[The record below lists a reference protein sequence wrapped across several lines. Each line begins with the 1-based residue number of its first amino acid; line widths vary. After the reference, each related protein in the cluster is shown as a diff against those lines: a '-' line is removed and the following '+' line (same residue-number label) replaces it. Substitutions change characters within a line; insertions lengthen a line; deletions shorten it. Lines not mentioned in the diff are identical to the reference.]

1 MVFNSDP
8 PGCLSNA
15 RTIGIPIFRY
25 ILKRVLSCT
34 VVLKTK
40 SIIVELKKNMNQ
52 SPVQRQCVNILLFI
66 KDTFQIKWKPECLT
80 RAKCASEIDEQI
92 PKQPA
97 TSFIKDT
104 SSSMI
109 EFLTSC
115 FLLHWVWWVRS
126 HFYEPFLPSVVTSG
140 KTFVTE
146 NNTLKEKIYILYTP
160 PTPKQPLP
168 KTCFR
173 EPCKSGFCLS

>member
-1 MVFNSDP
+1 M
-8 PGCLSNA
+8 
-15 RTIGIPIFRY
+15 GIHIFRY
-25 ILKRVLSCT
+25 IFKRVLGCT

-40 SIIVELKKNMNQ
+40 KHKSGVKKMNQ

-66 KDTFQIKWKPECLT
+66 NDTFQIEWNPECLSK
-80 RAKCASEIDEQI
+80 AKCASEIDEQI
-92 PKQPA
+92 PKQSA

-104 SSSMI
+104 SSSDRIPNFMLPFTLSVMS
-109 EFLTSC
+109 EK
-115 FLLHWVWWVRS
+115 
-126 HFYEPFLPSVVTSG
+126 PFLWTICCDLW

-160 PTPKQPLP
+160 PTPKQPFP

-173 EPCKSGFCLS
+173 EPCKSGFYLS